1 MVDVEQRGEVTQ
13 AELAAGLID
22 WKAFQDTYKDRWLE
36 CARRAFAELDS
47 SGTGE
52 LGAEEIAGAFC
63 SHLSPYEVRGGS
75 QPGLWPGWARQ
86 LAQLGAGVLCCVARL
101 MALACCS
108 GALLSALAC
117 AQVDAALHQ
126 ALLEAT
132 GMVDHPAAAAA
143 ASGGGAGVGAAPGA
157 AALVLDTRISFE
169 HFLGMLHDPSG
180 VQDLE
185 GFEDRWVGGGWTGGR
200 EGVRGGRSAGCVPGC
215 CCCCCTCRASCGAAH
230 LQSNCPAAA
239 LC

>member
-52 LGAEEIAGAFC
+52 LGAEEIAGAFS
-63 SHLSPYEVRGGS
+63 SHLSPYEVRECSPRLSLNAPDNSVRQGACLSVCCLADGADGS
-75 QPGLWPGWARQ
+75 DLLLYCSC
-86 LAQLGAGVLCCVARL
+86 LAW
-101 MALACCS
+101 
-108 GALLSALAC
+108 AC

-132 GMVDHPAAAAA
+132 GIVDDPAAAAA
-143 ASGGGAGVGAAPGA
+143 PGGEAGGGASAGAM
-157 AALVLDTRISFE
+157 ALVAGSSSRRRLGTRISFE

-185 GFEDRWVGGGWTGGR
+185 GFDDRWVVGGNDGRRQSGWCER
-200 EGVRGGRSAGCVPGC
+200 
-215 CCCCCTCRASCGAAH
+215 
-230 LQSNCPAAA
+230 AAA
-239 LC
+239 A